1 MKINEILNKYKDII
15 IQYKDASDLEK
26 AILALRNNS
35 YSYAEIQKALGNPS
49 KKFIRQVLLKYDP
62 ELIDIDTNFH
72 KLAKQKRISI
82 EEGEFRYRLIQTNI
96 WKWNLQGEDYEFY
109 IKDNELF
116 MKDSFGNED
125 KFSDW
130 DESTQKQ
137 FLNELLRRI
146 NENRSSS
153 TFYCS

>member
-1 MKINEILNKYKDII
+1 MKLNETLKTYKDII
-15 IQYKDASDLEK
+15 SQYKDASDLEK

-146 NENRSSS
+146 NENR
-153 TFYCS
+153 

>member
-1 MKINEILNKYKDII
+1 MKINEILNKYKDLIS
-15 IQYKDASDLEK
+15 QYKDAADLEK

-62 ELIDIDTNFH
+62 ELINIDTNFH
-72 KLAKQKRISI
+72 KLAKQKKISI

-96 WKWNLQGEDYEFY
+96 WKWDLQGEEYEFS

-116 MKDSFGNED
+116 MKDSFGDEG

-137 FLNELLRRI
+137 FLNELLKKI
-146 NENRSSS
+146 NNG
-153 TFYCS
+153 T

>member
-146 NENRSSS
+146 NKNR
-153 TFYCS
+153 

>member
-1 MKINEILNKYKDII
+1 MKLNEILKTYKDII

-72 KLAKQKRISI
+72 KLAKQKRFSI

-146 NENRSSS
+146 NENR
-153 TFYCS
+153 

>member
-1 MKINEILNKYKDII
+1 MKLNEILKTYKDII

-72 KLAKQKRISI
+72 KLAKQKRLSI

-146 NENRSSS
+146 NENR
-153 TFYCS
+153 

>member
-1 MKINEILNKYKDII
+1 MKLNEILKTYKDII
-15 IQYKDASDLEK
+15 FQYKDASDLEK

-62 ELIDIDTNFH
+62 ELIDVDTNFH

-146 NENRSSS
+146 NENR
-153 TFYCS
+153 

>member
-1 MKINEILNKYKDII
+1 MKLNEILKTYKDII
-15 IQYKDASDLEK
+15 SQYKDASDLEK

-72 KLAKQKRISI
+72 KLAKQKRTSI

-146 NENRSSS
+146 NENR
-153 TFYCS
+153 

>member
-1 MKINEILNKYKDII
+1 MKLNEILKTYKDII

-35 YSYAEIQKALGNPS
+35 YSYTEIQKALGNPS

-146 NENRSSS
+146 NENR
-153 TFYCS
+153 

>member
-1 MKINEILNKYKDII
+1 MKLNEILKTYKDII

-109 IKDNELF
+109 IKDNKLF
-116 MKDSFGNED
+116 MKDSFGNEGYHQGI
-125 KFSDW
+125 S
-130 DESTQKQ
+130 
-137 FLNELLRRI
+137 RRG
-146 NENRSSS
+146 
-153 TFYCS
+153 TGT

>member
-1 MKINEILNKYKDII
+1 MKLNEILKTYKDII

-35 YSYAEIQKALGNPS
+35 YSYAEIHKALGNPS

-146 NENRSSS
+146 NENR
-153 TFYCS
+153 

>member
-1 MKINEILNKYKDII
+1 MKLNEILKTYKDII

-26 AILALRNNS
+26 AILVLRNNS

-96 WKWNLQGEDYEFY
+96 WKWNLQGEDYESY

-146 NENRSSS
+146 NENR
-153 TFYCS
+153 

>member
-1 MKINEILNKYKDII
+1 MKLNEILKTYKDII

-137 FLNELLRRI
+137 FLNELLRII
-146 NENRSSS
+146 NENR
-153 TFYCS
+153 

>member
-1 MKINEILNKYKDII
+1 MKLNEILKTYKDII

-35 YSYAEIQKALGNPS
+35 YSYAEIQKSLGNPS

-146 NENRSSS
+146 NENR
-153 TFYCS
+153 

>member
-1 MKINEILNKYKDII
+1 MKLNEILKTYKDII

-109 IKDNELF
+109 IKDKELF

-146 NENRSSS
+146 NENR
-153 TFYCS
+153 

>member
-1 MKINEILNKYKDII
+1 MKLNEILKTYKDII

-146 NENRSSS
+146 NKNR
-153 TFYCS
+153 

>member
-1 MKINEILNKYKDII
+1 MKLNEILKTYKDII

-35 YSYAEIQKALGNPS
+35 YSYAEIQKSLGNPS
-49 KKFIRQVLLKYDP
+49 KKFIRQVLLKYDS

-146 NENRSSS
+146 NENR
-153 TFYCS
+153 

>member
-1 MKINEILNKYKDII
+1 MKLNEILKTYKDII

-35 YSYAEIQKALGNPS
+35 YSYAEIQKSLGNPS

-72 KLAKQKRISI
+72 KLAKQKRVSI

-146 NENRSSS
+146 NENR
-153 TFYCS
+153 

>member
-49 KKFIRQVLLKYDP
+49 KKFIRQVLLKYDS

-146 NENRSSS
+146 NENR
-153 TFYCS
+153 

>member
-1 MKINEILNKYKDII
+1 MKLNEILKTYKDII
-15 IQYKDASDLEK
+15 SQYKDASDLEK

-146 NENRSSS
+146 NEN
-153 TFYCS
+153 

>member
-1 MKINEILNKYKDII
+1 MKLNEILKTYKDII
-15 IQYKDASDLEK
+15 SQYKDASDLEK

-72 KLAKQKRISI
+72 KLAKRKRISI

-146 NENRSSS
+146 NENR
-153 TFYCS
+153 

>member
-1 MKINEILNKYKDII
+1 MKLNEILKTYKDII

-72 KLAKQKRISI
+72 KLAKQKKISI

-96 WKWNLQGEDYEFY
+96 WKWNLQGDDYEFY

-146 NENRSSS
+146 NENR
-153 TFYCS
+153 

>member
-1 MKINEILNKYKDII
+1 MKLNEILKTYKDII

-62 ELIDIDTNFH
+62 ELIDIDSDFH
-72 KLAKQKRISI
+72 KVTKQKRISI
-82 EEGEFRYRLIQTNI
+82 EEGEFRYRLIQRNI

-146 NENRSSS
+146 NENR
-153 TFYCS
+153 

>member
-1 MKINEILNKYKDII
+1 MKLNEILKTYKDII

-26 AILALRNNS
+26 AILVLRNNS

-146 NENRSSS
+146 NENR
-153 TFYCS
+153 

>member
-1 MKINEILNKYKDII
+1 MKLNEILKTYKDII

-35 YSYAEIQKALGNPS
+35 YSYSEIKKALGNQS
-49 KKFIRQVLLKYDP
+49 KKLIRQVLLKYDP

-146 NENRSSS
+146 NENR
-153 TFYCS
+153 

>member
-137 FLNELLRRI
+137 FLNEVLRRI
-146 NENRSSS
+146 NENR
-153 TFYCS
+153 

>member
-1 MKINEILNKYKDII
+1 MKINEILNKYKDLIS
-15 IQYKDASDLEK
+15 QYKDATDLEK

-62 ELIDIDTNFH
+62 ELINIDTNFH
-72 KLAKQKRISI
+72 KLAKQKKISI

-96 WKWNLQGEDYEFY
+96 WKWDLQGEEYEFS

-116 MKDSFGNED
+116 MKDSFGDED

-137 FLNELLRRI
+137 FLNELLKKI
-146 NENRSSS
+146 NNE
-153 TFYCS
+153 T

>member
-1 MKINEILNKYKDII
+1 MKINEILNKYKDLI

-146 NENRSSS
+146 NKNR
-153 TFYCS
+153 

>member
-146 NENRSSS
+146 NENR
-153 TFYCS
+153 

>member
-1 MKINEILNKYKDII
+1 MKLNEILKTYKDII

-72 KLAKQKRISI
+72 KLAKQKRVSI

-146 NENRSSS
+146 NENR
-153 TFYCS
+153 

>member
-1 MKINEILNKYKDII
+1 MKINDILKKHKDLIS
-15 IQYKDASDLEK
+15 QYKDASDLEK

-72 KLAKQKRISI
+72 KLAKQKKISI

-96 WKWNLQGEDYEFY
+96 WKWNLQGEDYEFF

-116 MKDSFGNED
+116 MKDSFGDED

-137 FLNELLRRI
+137 FLNELLGRI
-146 NENRSSS
+146 TGNR
-153 TFYCS
+153 

>member
-1 MKINEILNKYKDII
+1 MKLNEILKTYKDII

-49 KKFIRQVLLKYDP
+49 KKFIRQILLKYDP

-146 NENRSSS
+146 NENR
-153 TFYCS
+153 

>member
-1 MKINEILNKYKDII
+1 MKLNEILKTYKDII

-72 KLAKQKRISI
+72 KFAKQKRISI

-146 NENRSSS
+146 NENR
-153 TFYCS
+153 